1 MYIEPKFEEF
11 PKITRFYEQDVCITE
26 KIDGTNGLIW
36 IGDNPNFD
44 QDFDPQTE
52 SMMKV
57 GSRSRWITPED
68 DNYGFARW
76 CKENQEELMKLGPGY
91 HYGEWWGNGIQ
102 RKYAMAK
109 KVFSLFNVYKWS
121 DDAIRPTC
129 CDVVPTLYNGP
140 VTPQIINDFSGPKPL
155 MISAAALK
163 YGIEFDNPEGYM
175 MYFTKA
181 GKYFKCP
188 LDKGAK
194 G

>member
-1 MYIEPKFEEF
+1 MDTEFHEF

-26 KIDGTNGLIW
+26 KIDGTNGLIY
-36 IGDNPNFD
+36 IGEEADGSGNL
-44 QDFDPQTE
+44 
-52 SMMKV
+52 SLVMKI

-76 CKENQEELMKLGPGY
+76 CKENQEELWHLGLGY

-109 KVFSLFNVYKWS
+109 KVFSLFNVHKWRANP
-121 DDAIRPTC
+121 DRPAC
-129 CDVVPTLYNGP
+129 CNVVPTLYVGP
-140 VTPQIINDFSGPKPL
+140 MTPEVVNTFSKPL
-155 MISAAALK
+155 ERSVAALE
-163 YGIEFDNPEGYM
+163 YGIEFTNPEGYM

-188 LDKGAK
+188 TEKGAK

>member
-1 MYIEPKFEEF
+1 MDTEFHEF

-26 KIDGTNGLIW
+26 KIDGTNGLVW
-36 IGDNPNFD
+36 IGEDG
-44 QDFDPQTE
+44 TIRA
-52 SMMKV
+52 

-76 CKENQEELMKLGPGY
+76 VEANKDELIKLGPGY

-109 KVFSLFNVYKWS
+109 KVFSLFNVHMWRVNQ
-121 DDAIRPTC
+121 DRPEC
-129 CDVVPTLYNGP
+129 CDVVPTLYVGP
-140 VTPQIINDFSGPKPL
+140 VTPEIINQFSKP
-155 MISAAALK
+155 MERSIAALK
-163 YGIEFDNPEGYM
+163 YDIEFTNVEGYM